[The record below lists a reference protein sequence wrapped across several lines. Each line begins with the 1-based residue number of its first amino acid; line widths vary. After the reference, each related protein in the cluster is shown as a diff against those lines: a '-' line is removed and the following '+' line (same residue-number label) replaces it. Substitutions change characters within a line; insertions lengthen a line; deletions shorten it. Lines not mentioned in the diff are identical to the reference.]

1 MDTWGGLYF
10 TNYIWASP
18 TIRHATTLTA
28 TVAFTFVSVFL
39 VAVADSAN
47 NESQVRCSKTCIV
60 ENCNTIGIK
69 YGKYCGVGW
78 SGCPGEKPCDDLDA
92 CCKIH
97 DECVEKK
104 GLTNIKC
111 HEKFKNCIR
120 KVKKT
125 GKVGFSEI
133 CPYEIAMPTMIQGM
147 DMAIMF
153 SQFGLPKDEL

>member
-1 MDTWGGLYF
+1 MVDRC
-10 TNYIWASP
+10 
-18 TIRHATTLTA
+18 IRPAKYLTTLTFVFVIFA
-28 TVAFTFVSVFL
+28 TVSD
-39 VAVADSAN
+39 AVN
-47 NESQVRCSKTCIV
+47 NESEVQCSKKCV
-60 ENCNTIGIK
+60 AENCNTIGIK

-97 DECVEKK
+97 DDCVEKK

-120 KVKKT
+120 KVKKA
-125 GKVGFSEI
+125 GKAGFSEI